1 MTLKGNYA
9 AGTSYNVDDVVRG
22 TDRWYVLKKAASA
35 GTPVTDTLYWQ
46 AKDPNDTDLLDLMQS
61 ILDKV
66 EAVNPDAKT
75 LVLASSSDASVKKMA
90 ITVVDNGTISASEVS

>member
-9 AGTSYNVDDVVRG
+9 AGTSYNAGDVVRG
-22 TDRWYVLKKAASA
+22 TDRWYILVKAASA

-46 AKDPNDTDLLDLMQS
+46 AKDPNDTDLLDLMQG

-66 EAVNPDAKT
+66 EAVAPDAKT
-75 LVLASSSDASVKKMA
+75 LVLASSTAASTKKMA
-90 ITVVDNGTISASEVS
+90 ITVVDDGTISASEVS